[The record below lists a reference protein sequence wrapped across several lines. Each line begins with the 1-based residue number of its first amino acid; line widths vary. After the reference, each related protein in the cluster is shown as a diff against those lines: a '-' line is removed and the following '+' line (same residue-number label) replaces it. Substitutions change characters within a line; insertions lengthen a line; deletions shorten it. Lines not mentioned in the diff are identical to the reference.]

1 MIRIFAF
8 LLALCAAGVCAPGP
22 KLWFSRSFPGSAP
35 AYLEITLDRS
45 GIGQYKEA
53 PEDENPLRFQ
63 LSESE
68 VSEIFAI
75 AERLAWF
82 TRQLES
88 PLKVA
93 NMGMK
98 TFRFEDGARRTEVK
112 FNYSEDPDARLLLDW
127 FERIAETEQNRITLE
142 QAAKYDKLG
151 VNRALLQL
159 QASLER
165 KRLVAPGQMLPML
178 DRIAKNETYLHM
190 ARLRAADL
198 AEAIRSPAK

>member
-1 MIRIFAF
+1 MIRIFAS
-8 LLALCAAGVCAPGP
+8 LVVLCVAGVCAPGP

-45 GIGQYKEA
+45 GSGQYKES
-53 PEDENPLRFQ
+53 PDENPLLFQ
-63 LSESE
+63 LGASE
-68 VSEIFAI
+68 VSDIFAI

-82 TRQLES
+82 TRPLES

-98 TFRFEDGARRTEVK
+98 TFRFEDGARRSEVK

-142 QAAKYDKLG
+142 QTAKYDKLG

-165 KRLVAPGQMLPML
+165 KRLVAPDQMLPML

-198 AEAIRSPAK
+198 AEAIRSSAK